1 VSFENMAKLN
11 VLARNCEVDEALQTH
26 FEEKLDSL
34 ERVWPRADE
43 AVVRLS
49 HERGRY
55 AAEITLVS
63 GGMLTRGEE
72 RAANLRQAFDAA
84 VEKLEA
90 QLRRYKK
97 KATSQARRHDN
108 RDDVAGT
115 VINSSLP
122 AAGIAPD
129 GISTNA
135 TAAVQAA
142 PLDNGRSAADDDGD
156 TYDDSDED
164 VVRVKRFALKPMSVQ
179 EAALQMGLLGHSFF
193 VFRDAQ
199 NNQVSVVYRRRD
211 GGYGLIEPVAD

>member
-11 VLARNCEVDEALQTH
+11 VLARNCEVDDALQTH
-26 FEEKLDSL
+26 FEEKLESL
-34 ERVWPRADE
+34 ERVWPKADE

-84 VEKLEA
+84 IEKLEG

-129 GISTNA
+129 GISTNP
-135 TAAVQAA
+135 TSAVQT
-142 PLDNGRSAADDDGD
+142 PPVDDGRSAADEGD
-156 TYDDSDED
+156 AYDDSDEE

>member
-11 VLARNCEVDEALQTH
+11 VQARNCDVDPALHAH
-26 FEEKLDSL
+26 FEEKLENL
-34 ERVWPRADE
+34 ERVWPKADE

-63 GGMLTRGEE
+63 GGGMLTRGEE
-72 RAANLRQAFDAA
+72 RAGNLRQAFDAA
-84 VEKLEA
+84 LDKLEG

-97 KATSQARRHDN
+97 KSTSQARRHDN

-115 VINSSLP
+115 VINASLSG
-122 AAGIAPD
+122 AGIATD
-129 GISTNA
+129 GISTNVSE
-135 TAAVQAA
+135 AAQAA
-142 PLDNGRSAADDDGD
+142 PVDAPRSAAGDDHGDDDND
-156 TYDDSDED
+156 D
-164 VVRVKRFALKPMSVQ
+164 VVRVKRFALKPMSVH
-179 EAALQMGLLGHSFF
+179 EAALQMGLLGHTFF

-199 NNQVSVVYRRRD
+199 NDQVSVVYRRRD